1 MMLEIGK
8 LYQFARTLHGCDN
21 FKAIYLGPAPLE
33 RSDGFTIRNHK
44 VLKIGAVKPSLIDN
58 GLTLYAEVLQ

>member
-1 MMLEIGK
+1 MMLEVGK
-8 LYQFARTLHGCDN
+8 LYQFVRSYGSTDS

-58 GLTLYAEVLQ
+58 GLTLYAEVIQ